1 MKEKNKNKSG
11 RSKATQ
17 SQFQNKSLVRR
28 NNEDEKMIEGTSQK
42 RKES

>member
-17 SQFQNKSLVRR
+17 SQFQNKSPVRR
-28 NNEDEKMIEGTSQK
+28 NNEDEKMIEGD
-42 RKES
+42 